1 MATVTIN
8 VAINAKGTS
17 IAQGVNFTFAAG
29 LGTPTGV
36 VSADGKI
43 DLSKLYP
50 SGTQV
55 DLVFMMTTASLQF
68 TTGPSIGTFTL
79 SFYGQDGAS
88 NAIFFAPDG
97 QKPVKY
103 TGTEFQFPANA
114 MGPNNNSLSVTDN
127 NDDGKTWA
135 YALFAW
141 LTTGTNQGQKFE
153 DDPRIINHPAN
164 K

>member
-1 MATVTIN
+1 MATVTVN

-17 IAQGVNFTFAAG
+17 IAQGVSFTFAAG

-43 DLSKLYP
+43 DLTKLYP

-55 DLVFMMTTASLQF
+55 VLVFTMNTTSLQF
-68 TTGPSIGTFTL
+68 TTGPSVGTFAL
-79 SFYGQDGAS
+79 NFYGQEGAP
-88 NAIFFAPDG
+88 NAIWFAPEG
-97 QKPVKY
+97 QKPGRY
-103 TGTEFQFPANA
+103 SGTEFTFPANA
-114 MGPNNNSLSVTDN
+114 MGPNNNSLSVVDN
-127 NDDGKTWA
+127 NDDAKTWQ

-141 LTTGTNQGQKFE
+141 VTTGTNQGQKFE